1 MFLDERSSILG
12 ETEWRE
18 ATALVVMASPGP
30 MLWPPN
36 PAALGIVG
44 SKCLRVV
51 VADIQLNGKQC
62 ATPVQI
68 GIRFAIADQGRDV
81 PSTVAM
87 VAAVMATR
95 SEARSACSRS
105 LARSWIRRSIK
116 ASRFCSSTASASN

>member
-68 GIRFAIADQGRDV
+68 GICD
-81 PSTVAM
+81 
-87 VAAVMATR
+87 
-95 SEARSACSRS
+95 
-105 LARSWIRRSIK
+105 RRSG
-116 ASRFCSSTASASN
+116 S